1 MKKMNFSENIIEI
14 DTQSE
19 ILCKDEIYFVE
30 NNVWEWK
37 RYFYPNKRK
46 FSPNGLSMKLK
57 CRFMPDFYM
66 MPGINYNGNRW
77 GNGNEPKG

>member
-1 MKKMNFSENIIEI
+1 MNFSENIIEI

-46 FSPNGLSMKLK
+46 FSPNGLVNEIEMQIYAGFLYDARNKL
-57 CRFMPDFYM
+57 
-66 MPGINYNGNRW
+66 
-77 GNGNEPKG
+77 